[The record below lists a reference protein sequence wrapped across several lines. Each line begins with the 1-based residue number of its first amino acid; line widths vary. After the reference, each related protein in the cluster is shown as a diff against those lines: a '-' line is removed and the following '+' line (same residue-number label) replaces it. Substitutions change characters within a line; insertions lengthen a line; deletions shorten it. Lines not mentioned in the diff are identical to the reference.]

1 MTSVLPRAYPE
12 RVMQI
17 ENDPKRR
24 QTRSDQVQSASRAA
38 RETGESPAGNFQQKI
53 SASAAQIKAS
63 LDQLMLDVDSAAQ
76 QLLQNPAEGQLTRYT
91 QAVRQFLRKAQGE
104 AFAISRHFD
113 RHNRLYMLVRE
124 VDAQLAS
131 LTDQVLSTQGRALEM
146 AARIQEIRGILL
158 DMYI

>member
-1 MTSVLPRAYPE
+1 
-12 RVMQI
+12 MQI

-24 QTRSDQVQSASRAA
+24 QSRSDQVQGAARAA
-38 RETGESPAGNFQQKI
+38 RESAESNATGFQQMI
-53 SASAAQIKAS
+53 SANAAHIKTS
-63 LDQLMLDVDSAAQ
+63 LDQLMLELDSTAQ
-76 QLLQNPAEGQLTRYT
+76 QLLQNPGEAQLTRYT
-91 QAVRQFLRKAQGE
+91 QAVRHFLRKAQGE

-124 VDAQLAS
+124 VDTQLAH
-131 LTDQVLSTQGRALEM
+131 LTDEVLNTQGRALEM